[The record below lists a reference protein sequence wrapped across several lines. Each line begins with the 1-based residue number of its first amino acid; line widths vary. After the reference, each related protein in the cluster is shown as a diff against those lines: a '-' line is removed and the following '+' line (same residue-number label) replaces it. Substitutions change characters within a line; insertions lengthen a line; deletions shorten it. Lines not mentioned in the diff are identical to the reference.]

1 MRVKCFFAVVFLCI
15 LFSCDNTELVF
26 TQGDISIAQPE
37 VFDIRANP
45 NPWIRNNLELD
56 RIVQIETTEKY
67 VMGDYFARVILYK
80 DKLIIL
86 DKDTHTIFIINA
98 YTGKVE
104 AHINRKGRG
113 PGESR
118 FIVDIAFDDKNEQI
132 LAYNDYSKLV
142 YFGLNGEF
150 LKEERVNNELYDQ
163 VIYDNDNLIFSG
175 HGFGTNIY
183 PYSIDIYNLT
193 SKTWK
198 TIGTKQK
205 VNFNYRFYTPVMVK
219 SKNIWYA
226 PVLDTGLHL
235 LDSISIKVPY
245 SLDVKNPL
253 TKELLDRY
261 KNDRS
266 FFDKEVDERDI
277 LFLIQN
283 IKETENFLVF
293 TTNLGLMM
301 MDKNTL
307 EIQSTRWIEDEYLGI
322 KLNHFK
328 YIAHNGD
335 DNRIMVIVDCEAWLN
350 RKPTAQNTP
359 EHLKAQID
367 AVKVDEKIESNPI
380 LVFYKEK

>member
-1 MRVKCFFAVVFLCI
+1 MIKHIYALCFGCL
-15 LFSCDNTELVF
+15 LFSCVTNEFSSSEGLLVA
-26 TQGDISIAQPE
+26 QPDISITNSDW
-37 VFDIRANP
+37 FT
-45 NPWIRNNLELD
+45 NNFELD
-56 RIVQIETTEKY
+56 RIVQIETTKKY
-67 VMGDYFARVILYK
+67 LMSDMLKRVILYK

-86 DKDTHTIFIINA
+86 DKDTRTIFIVNA

-142 YFGLNGEF
+142 YFCLDGEF

-183 PYSIDIYNLT
+183 PHSIDIYNLT

-198 TIGTKQK
+198 TIGIKQK
-205 VNFNYRFYTPVMVK
+205 VNFNYRFYAPVMVK

-235 LDSISIKVPY
+235 LDSVSIKVPY
-245 SLDVKNPL
+245 SLDVKNPF
-253 TKELLDRY
+253 TKELLDRF

-266 FFDKEVDERDI
+266 FFDKEVDERNI
-277 LFLIQN
+277 LIFIQN

-307 EIQSTRWIEDEYLGI
+307 EIQSTMWMEDEYLGI
-322 KLNHFK
+322 KHLYSK
-328 YIAHNGD
+328 YFAHDGD
-335 DNRIMVIVDCEAWLN
+335 DNRIMFIVDCEGWLN

-367 AVKVDEKIESNPI
+367 AVKVDKKIESNPI